1 MTPHA
6 ATAERLV
13 KNALA
18 GALPAIDGA
27 EAALA
32 ERARALVGARSRRRV
47 VSESAGISFDE
58 AVVAGPT
65 RRS

>member
-1 MTPHA
+1 VTPHA

-18 GALPAIDGA
+18 GELPAIDGA

-32 ERARALVGARSRRRV
+32 ERAQALVGSRRGGA
-47 VSESAGISFDE
+47 SSQSGLE
-58 AVVAGPT
+58 
-65 RRS
+65 